1 MRGLFFRTEDD
12 TALSD
17 NDLIALADALA
28 VTVHNLVGQHVF
40 WLTRQDIAE
49 LIEPYIA
56 DLDQED
62 QAAMPW
68 MVWHLIQA
76 ARDIAAG
83 ARR

>member
-1 MRGLFFRTEDD
+1 MRGLFFRTDDD
-12 TALSD
+12 TALSE
-17 NDLIALADALA
+17 NDLLALADALA
-28 VTVHNLVGQHVF
+28 VTVHNTMGQHVF

-49 LIEPYIA
+49 LIEPYIG
-56 DLDQED
+56 DLDEAD
-62 QAAMPW
+62 RDALPW